1 VDCRTAA
8 FRATVDLPATNHDRC
23 DCPHTQVYIKLD
35 QPNSALEGYQKAS
48 EKHPGETSLILGAAR
63 VHDML
68 NNMSQAVQF
77 YKKVR
82 VLCNLERGSCSNC
95 LKCS

>member
-1 VDCRTAA
+1 MAR
-8 FRATVDLPATNHDRC
+8 FPS
-23 DCPHTQVYIKLD
+23 QVYIKLD
-35 QPNSALEGYQKAS
+35 QPNTALEGYQKAS

-82 VLCNLERGSCSNC
+82 ECSGPCSSNC
-95 LKCS
+95 SHQLGVVSGVVVTRLLWWALAL